1 MREIAVINPSAGGGT
16 AESTA
21 QNIGKSVAIS
31 ENKLQSTYAR
41 TYYTKKEGDCR
52 RIVAECLREDPS
64 THFDIYGGD
73 GSISDA
79 VCGILD
85 AGAGE
90 TATFTICPAGS
101 GNDTIKSLPTEPK
114 GKIIP
119 LDAIRVND
127 RHAINMLNI
136 GFDCNVVVSSEKFKK
151 MRFSGR
157 TFAYLMGIVT
167 EFFKPFGEDF
177 HIVAECIDGTTFDF
191 EGSCLLCAICNGEW
205 CGGGFHNSPASD
217 MSDGVLEMLLVK
229 KTSRL
234 NFIKLIG
241 KYKDGTL
248 LDPKTDLP
256 PKGYEDIVIYRRIKS
271 ITVSGTTQI
280 CIDGEIAKTDCA
292 KVEVV
297 PQAVGYRI

>member
-1 MREIAVINPSAGGGT
+1 MREIAVINPAAGGGS
-16 AESTA
+16 AA
-21 QNIGKSVAIS
+21 K
-31 ENKLQSTYAR
+31 ENGQKNVTITDNSAKPAYAR
-41 TYYTKKEGDCR
+41 TYYTAREGDCR
-52 RIVAECLREDPS
+52 RYVAECLREDPN

-73 GSISDA
+73 GSINDA
-79 VCGILD
+79 VCGVMD
-85 AGAGE
+85 ANAGDS
-90 TATFTICPAGS
+90 ATLTICPSGS

-114 GKIIP
+114 GKVIP
-119 LDAIRVND
+119 LDLIRVNN
-127 RHAINMLNI
+127 RYAINMLNI
-136 GFDCNVVVSSEKFKK
+136 GFDCNVVVSAAKFKK

-157 TFAYLMGIVT
+157 TFAYIMGVAT

-177 HIVAECIDGTTFDF
+177 HIVAECVDGSTFEF
-191 EGSCLLCAICNGEW
+191 EGSCLLCAICNGQW

-248 LDPKTDLP
+248 LDPETDLP
-256 PKGYEDIVIYRRIKS
+256 PKGFEDIVIYRRIRS

-280 CIDGEIAKTDCA
+280 CIDGEIEQTDCA
-292 KVEVV
+292 NVSV
-297 PQAVGYRI
+297 AHHAINYRI